1 MPEDFEGELP
11 EGDGFEVD
19 DPDAWRDI
27 CDDPSR
33 EDDDG

>member
-1 MPEDFEGELP
+1 MPENEYGELP
-11 EGDGFEVD
+11 TDDDCD